1 MKTKIQGAFKW
12 GMLTYLAILPMAET
26 IALRNLLLFMLLLTL
41 LVWSIR
47 GGWQTTGARGDL
59 RIVPLPLWGWGL
71 FLLLFP
77 LWAAQPDAAWSN
89 LRGQWGESLLAW
101 TVGFGAVF
109 MLRRRGPTL
118 RELVCASGFL
128 VALHLVLTLMA
139 WAGLFGA
146 APRETLSW
154 AEMGRA
160 IYHTVVTV
168 GSEKWRW
175 AGFPWGFRGFDPMHG
190 NLGYAASQTIAL
202 LSVACFM
209 AMRAHHFASFGAG
222 VAAICACLLSVLIA
236 GSRGAVLYSLILLVF
251 AGVVYLVRLRDPDN
265 HEAPARGSNH
275 RFAWLA
281 VIMGLLVGAIL
292 FQTMHKD
299 ARWRTMVDK
308 VRAGFLIKEPVG
320 FLCHGLSAEEGKQ
333 LLKRMGIA
341 DAAYGEQ
348 VIGGLNADG
357 GRIVL
362 MRVGLNMLL
371 EQPMGLDGSRQSYKK
386 LIAERCGATPVFDF
400 AHTHNGWIDTSL
412 ALGWGGAL
420 LLLLLFGL
428 FLISGWRSL
437 SHYPQSR
444 WAFALMLLSGFW
456 MLRGFADSIYREH
469 YLQMQALLLAYVYG
483 RMRLEH
489 ETVMAGEV
497 EEGGVQ

>member
-1 MKTKIQGAFKW
+1 MDTKIQGAFKW
-12 GMLTYLAILPMAET
+12 GMLIYLAVLPMAET
-26 IALRNLLLFMLLLTL
+26 IALRNLLLFMLLLNL
-41 LVWSIR
+41 LVWSVR
-47 GGWQTTGARGDL
+47 GGWRNAGELGGL
-59 RIVPLPLWGWGL
+59 RMVPLPLWGWGL

-77 LWAAQPDAAWSN
+77 LWAAQPDVAWTN

-101 TVGFGAVF
+101 MVGLGAVF

-118 RELVCASGFL
+118 QELACASGFL
-128 VALHLVLTLMA
+128 VVLHLVLTLMA

-154 AEMGRA
+154 AEMGQG
-160 IYHTVVTV
+160 IYRTVVAV
-168 GSEKWRW
+168 DAEKWRW

-209 AMRAHHFASFGAG
+209 AMREHHFARFSAG
-222 VAAICACLLSVLIA
+222 VAAIGACLLSVLVA

-251 AGVVYLVRLRDPDN
+251 AGVVYLVRLRSLKD
-265 HEAPARGSNH
+265 HKAPIRGSTR

-292 FQTMHKD
+292 LQTMHKD

-320 FLCHGLSAEEGKQ
+320 FLCHGLSAEDGKQ
-333 LLKRMGIA
+333 LLERMGIA

-362 MRVGLNMLL
+362 LRVGLGMLL
-371 EQPMGLDGSRQSYKK
+371 EQPLGLDGSRQSYKK
-386 LIAERCGATPVFDF
+386 LIAERCGTTPVFDF

-412 ALGWGGAL
+412 ALGWGGTLLFL
-420 LLLLLFGL
+420 LLLSF
-428 FLISGWRSL
+428 FLIAGWRSL
-437 SHYPQSR
+437 NDYPQSV
-444 WAFALMLLSGFW
+444 WAFALMLLSVFW
-456 MLRGFADSIYREH
+456 ILRGFADSIYREH

-483 RMRLEH
+483 RMRLEQ
-489 ETVMAGEV
+489 ETVTAGKA